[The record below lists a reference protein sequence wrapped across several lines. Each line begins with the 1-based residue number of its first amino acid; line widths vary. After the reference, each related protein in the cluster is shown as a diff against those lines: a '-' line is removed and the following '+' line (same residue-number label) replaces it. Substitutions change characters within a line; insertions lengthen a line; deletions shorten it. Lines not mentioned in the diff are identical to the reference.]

1 MSLLAPGEAPD
12 LGAPA
17 TTTSA
22 LSPVSPAP
30 SATTLGGSWQL
41 ILPFLRPIQ
50 GVLFDEAVSEIMVN
64 GDGGVFVERRGEIA
78 WLPAKISQTNLLMA
92 AKALAR
98 HLGDDVSETQPIL
111 DARLDDGSRVAAV
124 LEPVSLGGITLTI
137 RKFSARHFNLD
148 DLIERDSI
156 TPECAAVLLRAVQS
170 RRNLL
175 IAGGTGTGKTTILNI
190 LSMAIPD
197 QDRVL
202 LIEDTAEIS
211 IDKPNLVRFEAKRA
225 RRDSRGSV
233 TYEGTSIRQLL
244 KAALRHRPDRIIV
257 GEIRDGAAYD
267 LLQAL
272 NTGHGGSMST
282 VHADSAQG
290 ALQRFAALVLES
302 GVQMP
307 FPAIKANI
315 AAALHYLVYIERR
328 QARRYV
334 AEVLRLDGYC
344 PDTDRYQTEQVYVR
358 EGRQP

>member
-1 MSLLAPGEAPD
+1 MADPLR
-12 LGAPA
+12 
-17 TTTSA
+17 
-22 LSPVSPAP
+22 VSPP
-30 SATTLGGSWQL
+30 RHGGSWQL

-50 GVLFDEAVSEIMVN
+50 DVLFEDAVSEIMVN
-64 GDGGVFVERRGEIA
+64 GDGTVFVERDGEITPLDA
-78 WLPAKISQTNLLMA
+78 RLSQTNLLMA

-98 HLGDDVSETQPIL
+98 HLNDDVSDTQPIL

-124 LEPVSLGGITLTI
+124 LEPVSLRGITFTI
-137 RKFSARHFNLD
+137 RKFAARKYTLA
-148 DLIERDSI
+148 DLVSRNSI
-156 TPECAAVLLRAVQS
+156 TSESAELLIRAVQD
-170 RRNLL
+170 RRNIL

-190 LSMAIPD
+190 LSGAIPD
-197 QDRVL
+197 TDRILV
-202 LIEDTAEIS
+202 IEDTAEIVIS
-211 IDKPNLVRFEAKRA
+211 KPNLVRFEAKRG
-225 RRDSRGSV
+225 RRDSRGAV

-282 VHADSAQG
+282 VHADSARG

-328 QARRYV
+328 QAQRYV
-334 AEVLRLDGYC
+334 AEIIRLHGFD
-344 PDTDRYQTEQVYVR
+344 PDTDRYELEHVYSRAEASPSAEPVR
-358 EGRQP
+358 GAS

>member
-1 MSLLAPGEAPD
+1 MADPLRVSAPRH
-12 LGAPA
+12 
-17 TTTSA
+17 
-22 LSPVSPAP
+22 
-30 SATTLGGSWQL
+30 GGSWQL

-50 GVLFDEAVSEIMVN
+50 DVLFEDAVSEIMVN
-64 GDGGVFVERRGEIA
+64 GDGTVFVERDGEITRLDA
-78 WLPAKISQTNLLMA
+78 RLSQTNLLMA

-98 HLGDDVSETQPIL
+98 HLNDDVSDTQPIL

-124 LEPVSLGGITLTI
+124 LEPVSLRGITFTI
-137 RKFSARHFNLD
+137 RKFAARKYTLA
-148 DLIERDSI
+148 DLVSRNSI
-156 TPECAAVLLRAVQS
+156 TSESAELLIRAVQD
-170 RRNLL
+170 RRNIL

-190 LSMAIPD
+190 LSAAIPD
-197 QDRVL
+197 TDRILV
-202 LIEDTAEIS
+202 IEDTAEIVIS
-211 IDKPNLVRFEAKRA
+211 KPNLVRFEAKRG
-225 RRDSRGSV
+225 RRDSRGAV

-328 QARRYV
+328 QAQRYV
-334 AEVLRLDGYC
+334 AEIIRLHGFD
-344 PDTDRYQTEQVYVR
+344 PDTDRYELEHVYSRAEPPSAEPVR
-358 EGRQP
+358 GAS